1 MIPKYKILQWLT
13 FFTLP
18 LTILI
23 GANYSA
29 RLIHT
34 CSQAHLCI
42 SPPYVYV
49 CLLLTLPSISSL
61 SLEIQPAYHSL
72 TQRLPLS

>member
-34 CSQAHLCI
+34 YSQAHLSI
-42 SPPYVYV
+42 SPPYVYE

-61 SLEIQPAYHSL
+61 PLEI
-72 TQRLPLS
+72 